1 MGRTPRGETR
11 AKILEYMRQRILRG
25 DPPTVREVQR
35 AFGFRAVESARAH
48 LHALVREGH
57 LVQRPGLSRGYRLP
71 GAWGRNA
78 MVPLLGQIQAGGL
91 SEAIED
97 PEGYLSVQHS
107 FSPEELFALRVRG
120 RSMIGVGILPDD
132 LVIVRRQTTAHAGE
146 VVVALV
152 GDEATV
158 KTLHFRGGRA
168 ILRPENPEFEPI
180 EPELDELKILGRV
193 IEVRRFLDKGPE
205 RNKRVRS
212 RPDLGQIRPI
222 RLSATGGVVAAY
234 GEDCTIEASVEDGL
248 KMGCEVARLFLS
260 GP

>member
-11 AKILEYMRQRILRG
+11 AKILEYMRRRILGG

-48 LHALVREGH
+48 MSALVREGH
-57 LVQRPGLSRGYRLP
+57 LLQSPGLSRGYRLP
-71 GAWGRNA
+71 GDWGRSA
-78 MVPLLGQIQAGGL
+78 MVPLLGRVQAGGL

-120 RSMIGVGILPDD
+120 RSMIGVGILPGD
-132 LVIVRRQTTAHAGE
+132 LVIVRRQATARAGE

-158 KTLHFRGGRA
+158 KTLHFREGRA

-180 EPELDELKILGRV
+180 EPEPDELKILGRV
-193 IEVRRFLDKGPE
+193 IEVRRFLVPCDRDFL
-205 RNKRVRS
+205 RNSPV
-212 RPDLGQIRPI
+212 P
-222 RLSATGGVVAAY
+222 VAARGVAPPRRRPHRASSSRLASDDETSTTY
-234 GEDCTIEASVEDGL
+234 ARNHGHRGPGEGSAKS
-248 KMGCEVARLFLS
+248 
-260 GP
+260 